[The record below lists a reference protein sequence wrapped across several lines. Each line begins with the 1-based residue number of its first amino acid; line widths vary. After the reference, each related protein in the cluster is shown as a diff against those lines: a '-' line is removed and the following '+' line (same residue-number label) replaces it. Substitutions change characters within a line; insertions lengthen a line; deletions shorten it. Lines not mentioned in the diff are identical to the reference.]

1 MNYAN
6 SQIERKNKVIKQ
18 QLDEINRLQKLVS
31 KLEISCE
38 EKDAIVHSIDF
49 LRKNL
54 IETINDAKSKSREFD
69 RLMRELIEM
78 KQVMNQ
84 TVFKGRWKLI
94 RLLMK

>member
-6 SQIERKNKVIKQ
+6 SQIKRKNKVIKQ
-18 QLDEINRLQKLVS
+18 QLDEIDRLQKLVS

-38 EKDAIVHSIDF
+38 EKDTIVHSIDF

-54 IETINDAKSKSREFD
+54 IETINDAKAKSREFD